1 MNSVAD
7 IWKIVLSRLSQD
19 LSETTISTWFD
30 EVEAV
35 SIKDRTLYLHCPND
49 FKRSTIESMFSDRI
63 KDSLRDIYS
72 ADFDV
77 KLLSTAES
85 TALFE
90 PEVKKSTALLD
101 SGEFTFDTFVVG
113 ESNKMAYAA
122 ARAVADGVGHYNP
135 LFIYG
140 DSGLGKTHLIYAI
153 AHQIRTTRPS
163 AKIIYIKGDD
173 FINEFIELVRAGRG
187 SEFRAKYR
195 DADLLL
201 VDDVQ
206 FVAGKE
212 QVQNE
217 FFHTFNTL
225 YEAGR
230 QIVLTSDRPP
240 SEMHLLDDRLRTR
253 FEWGLLADVQP
264 PEFETRVAIIAR
276 KAESL
281 YFEIPEA
288 VCEYIANKIKSN
300 IRQLE
305 GTVKK
310 LRAYHLLENKP
321 INIATAQAAISDI
334 INNNQPAPVTVDK
347 IIEEVARTYSGNV
360 PGGITPE
367 DIRSQ
372 KRSANISTARQLSM
386 YIAREITQM
395 SMVEIGQTFGGRDH
409 STVVY
414 AIRQAEKNIKK
425 DPRTKALVDDII
437 KNIRSR

>member
-1 MNSVAD
+1 MDD
-7 IWKIVLSRLSQD
+7 IQ
-19 LSETTISTWFD
+19 
-30 EVEAV
+30 
-35 SIKDRTLYLHCPND
+35 
-49 FKRSTIESMFSDRI
+49 
-63 KDSLRDIYS
+63 
-72 ADFDV
+72 
-77 KLLSTAES
+77 
-85 TALFE
+85 
-90 PEVKKSTALLD
+90 
-101 SGEFTFDTFVVG
+101 
-113 ESNKMAYAA
+113 
-122 ARAVADGVGHYNP
+122 
-135 LFIYG
+135 FI
-140 DSGLGKTHLIYAI
+140 
-153 AHQIRTTRPS
+153 
-163 AKIIYIKGDD
+163 
-173 FINEFIELVRAGRG
+173 
-187 SEFRAKYR
+187 
-195 DADLLL
+195 
-201 VDDVQ
+201 
-206 FVAGKE
+206 AGKASTE
-212 QVQNE
+212 EE

-225 YEAGR
+225 YDAKK
-230 QIVLTSDRPP
+230 QIVLTADRPP
-240 SEMHLLDDRLRTR
+240 KDISILSDRLKTR

-264 PEFETRVAIIAR
+264 PEFETRVPIIAR

-281 YFEIPEA
+281 HFEIPEA